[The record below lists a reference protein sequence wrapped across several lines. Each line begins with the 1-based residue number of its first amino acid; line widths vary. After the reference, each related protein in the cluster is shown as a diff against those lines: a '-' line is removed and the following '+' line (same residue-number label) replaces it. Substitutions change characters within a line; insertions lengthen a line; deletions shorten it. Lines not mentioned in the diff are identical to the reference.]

1 MASTTIH
8 SEPDRAWIPT
18 HSHDTVYSPKGP
30 ATATTLPAG
39 FPKSIVSP
47 TAWTGTDFDN
57 DQNQERYILVLNE
70 GDVKELEQACRNFE
84 GLNLPFERVSQESFP
99 LPTLGSKLKA
109 LAKGLV
115 NGVGFLLI
123 RGLDPKQFS
132 NEANLVMYLGVSA
145 YIGEKRGCQD
155 ELGNMLLHLTDLSAE
170 AGPDNERQAP
180 YSNVAQPFHTDAADI
195 LGLQCL
201 GEAEIGGEC
210 QLAST
215 ATIYNEIVK
224 TRPDIIHLLSASSWV
239 FDRFGQSPPY
249 MVRPILYPT
258 GEDRVILSF
267 SRRPLVG
274 NATSPRTPGIPD
286 LSAAQVEALNA
297 VQFAAEEHAL
307 AKKLK
312 TGDMLFW
319 NNMAMLH
326 ARKGWTD
333 SPNSRRHLVRL
344 WLRNDDTEKRWPIPE
359 ELQAGTAWNEAFDH
373 AGRSQL
379 WPVAPIRERAYIANQ
394 QRSSGHA

>member
-1 MASTTIH
+1 
-8 SEPDRAWIPT
+8 
-18 HSHDTVYSPKGP
+18 
-30 ATATTLPAG
+30 
-39 FPKSIVSP
+39 
-47 TAWTGTDFDN
+47 
-57 DQNQERYILVLNE
+57 
-70 GDVKELEQACRNFE
+70 
-84 GLNLPFERVSQESFP
+84 
-99 LPTLGSKLKA
+99 
-109 LAKGLV
+109 
-115 NGVGFLLI
+115 
-123 RGLDPKQFS
+123 
-132 NEANLVMYLGVSA
+132 
-145 YIGEKRGCQD
+145 
-155 ELGNMLLHLTDLSAE
+155 
-170 AGPDNERQAP
+170 
-180 YSNVAQPFHTDAADI
+180 
-195 LGLQCL
+195 
-201 GEAEIGGEC
+201 
-210 QLAST
+210 
-215 ATIYNEIVK
+215 
-224 TRPDIIHLLSASSWV
+224 
-239 FDRFGQSPPY
+239 

-258 GEDRVILSF
+258 GEDKVLLSF

-333 SPNSRRHLVRL
+333 SPSGRRHLVRL
-344 WLRNDDTEKRWPIPE
+344 WLRNDDTVKHWPIPE

-373 AGRSQL
+373 AGKSQL